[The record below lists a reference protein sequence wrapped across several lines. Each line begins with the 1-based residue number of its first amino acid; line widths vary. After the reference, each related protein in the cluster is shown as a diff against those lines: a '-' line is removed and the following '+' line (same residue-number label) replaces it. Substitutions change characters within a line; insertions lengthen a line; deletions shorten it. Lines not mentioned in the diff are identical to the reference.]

1 METQKRKIKTAVII
15 LNWNGKDWL
24 EKLLPTVV
32 QYGSDVE
39 IIVADNGSTDDSISF
54 LSENFPAIRIVN
66 NKENLGFAGGYNKAL
81 NQIHAEYYVL
91 LNSDVEVSGNWIAPI
106 IDLMDSDKNIAACQ
120 PKLLDYNNRD
130 KFEYSGASGGFI
142 DRFGYPFCRGRIFD
156 CLEEDCGQYNDA
168 IEVFWA
174 TGACIFLKTE
184 AFWEVGGFDEE
195 FFAHQEEIDLCWR
208 LKNKGYKIMV
218 EPSSVIYH
226 VGGGTLDA
234 GSPFKTHLNFRNNL
248 KMLFKNLP
256 LPSLFVVIP
265 IRLLLDAVAA
275 ITFLKQKNGFSHFF
289 AIVKAHFAFYFAIQ
303 KLISKRQKISQKNN
317 LVGKMNYSILVK
329 NKLKGIK
336 NFSNL

>member
-234 GSPFKTHLNFRNNL
+234 DSPFKTHLNFRNNL